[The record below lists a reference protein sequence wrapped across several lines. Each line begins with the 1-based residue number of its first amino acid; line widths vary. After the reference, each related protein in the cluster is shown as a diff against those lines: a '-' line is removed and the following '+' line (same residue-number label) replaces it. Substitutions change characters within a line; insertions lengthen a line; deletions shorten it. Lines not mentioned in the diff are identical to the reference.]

1 MKLIGSKTEREFR
14 NNLIVS
20 SNQHFS
26 EDSNSPLKCFLQSK
40 NIPYKNAH
48 ILNEI
53 TDESTTHYSILIS
66 GSSVLSVE
74 IDKSNSRNSTI
85 QSNSELKSYLLG
97 LSKIEQIKLF
107 VAKELSG
114 M

>member
-1 MKLIGSKTEREFR
+1 MKLIGSKTETEFR
-14 NNLIVS
+14 CSLTASHIR
-20 SNQHFS
+20 HFS
-26 EDSNSPLKCFLQSK
+26 SDSNTSLKSYLRSQ
-40 NIPYKNAH
+40 NIPFEKAY

-53 TDESTTHYSILIS
+53 PEESTEYYSILIS
-66 GSSVLSVE
+66 GSTIITVE
-74 IDKSNSRNSTI
+74 IDKCTTQNCNIQSTI
-85 QSNSELKSYLLG
+85 ALKHYLVG